1 MSTCAVHSADQRVTH
16 SPLTRCLVRFSWRN
30 FGNTSTDPFLAF
42 VLLPIIHYQLGY
54 ISDCKDISPNTL
66 GALPMAQL
74 LKSFHW
80 LLLTSS
86 FASAGYVSPGKSVYI
101 GTSPTLR
108 YLLDCGHLARKPPT
122 ISTYDIYT
130 IEQVVMLLVFYSLTP
145 DLSGCKGLAPPPG
158 CPGFATD
165 RARGRAGENVDQEG
179 QVCQSSEDI
188 LSEKSAKFKSVCR
201 SVLSSCTLR
210 PPWALHW
217 SVRALLPAQ
226 TKRPVQ
232 RAQEEWEDKEESFF
246 WMWHRFVQRWSSSSL
261 LLWINFSLLL
271 CREKS
276 SASLPSRWFCVFPVI
291 LVLV

>member
-42 VLLPIIHYQLGY
+42 VLLPINHYQLGY

-122 ISTYDIYT
+122 VSTYDIYT

-179 QVCQSSEDI
+179 QVRQPSEDF
-188 LSEKSAKFKSVCR
+188 LSKKSAKFKSVCR
-201 SVLSSCTLR
+201 TVLSSCTLR
-210 PPWALHW
+210 PP
-217 SVRALLPAQ
+217 
-226 TKRPVQ
+226 
-232 RAQEEWEDKEESFF
+232 
-246 WMWHRFVQRWSSSSL
+246 
-261 LLWINFSLLL
+261 
-271 CREKS
+271 
-276 SASLPSRWFCVFPVI
+276 
-291 LVLV
+291 

>member
-1 MSTCAVHSADQRVTH
+1 MTLSW
-16 SPLTRCLVRFSWRN
+16 PLS
-30 FGNTSTDPFLAF
+30 
-42 VLLPIIHYQLGY
+42 LPINYFQFRY
-54 ISDCKDISPNTL
+54 ISDCKDISSNTL

-108 YLLDCGHLARKPPT
+108 YLLDCGHLARKPST

-165 RARGRAGENVDQEG
+165 RARGRPGENVDQEG
-179 QVCQSSEDI
+179 QVYQSSEDI
-188 LSEKSAKFKSVCR
+188 FSEKSAKFKSVCR

-210 PPWALHW
+210 PP
-217 SVRALLPAQ
+217 
-226 TKRPVQ
+226 
-232 RAQEEWEDKEESFF
+232 
-246 WMWHRFVQRWSSSSL
+246 
-261 LLWINFSLLL
+261 
-271 CREKS
+271 
-276 SASLPSRWFCVFPVI
+276 
-291 LVLV
+291 